1 MMLSGLSKRER
12 YILYFCIVIILGC
25 LFYGFV
31 LEPLALKWIKLNKRV
46 LSQKIRLEKNY
57 RIIANKEIIEKEY
70 QRYANYV
77 KTVGSDEEVIATLLQ
92 EIENL
97 AKNCT
102 VRITDIKPKEVK
114 DLRFYKRF
122 AIEIESEAQIK
133 QLSRF
138 IYELQKSSQLLR
150 VQRLHLRAK
159 GTQKPLLK
167 CHMLIT
173 KISLP

>member
-12 YILYFCIVIILGC
+12 YILYLCIAIVLGC
-25 LFYGFV
+25 LLYGFV
-31 LEPLALKWIKLNKRV
+31 LEPLALKWIKLNQKI

-57 RIIANKEIIEKEY
+57 RIIANKDIIKKEY

-77 KTVGSDEEVIATLLQ
+77 KTVDSDEEVIAALLQ

-97 AKNCT
+97 ARNCN
-102 VRITDIKPKEVK
+102 VRINDIKPKEVK

-122 AIEIESEAQIK
+122 TIEIESEGQIE
-133 QLSRF
+133 QLSKF
-138 IYELQKSSQLLR
+138 IYQLQKSSQLLR
-150 VQRLHLRAK
+150 VQRLHLGAR
-159 GTQKPLLK
+159 GTQKSLLK
-167 CHMLIT
+167 SHMLIT